1 MAHHYAEFNGIR
13 MHYVTH
19 GTGKPLVL
27 LHGFPE
33 YWGVWR
39 GLMRELEREYQLI
52 APDLRGYNLTS
63 RPQGVEHY
71 RIQHLV
77 ADVRGLADHLGL
89 KQFNLLVQDWGGLVG
104 WNFLLR
110 HPERVERFMTIDITH
125 PALFLRD
132 LRTNPQQQQA
142 SQYMLRFRQE
152 GAAEAYFHADDFAA
166 GRQSVFE
173 DARKHGAQLTQE
185 EEREWLEVWKQPGAV
200 TAGLNYYRATEL
212 GPPDG
217 KGHPGG
223 GNMLDDLRPEQL
235 LVRAPVLVMWAEKDP
250 ALLQSGLEGI
260 EQYVPNLTIRRVP
273 DATHWL
279 SLEKPAVV
287 AQHVREFLAR

>member
-1 MAHHYAEFNGIR
+1 MEHHYAEFNGIR

-63 RPQGVEHY
+63 KPEGVEHY

-89 KQFNLLVQDWGGLVG
+89 ERFNLLVQDWGALVG

-132 LRTNPQQQQA
+132 LRTNPQQQKA
-142 SQYMLRFRQE
+142 SQYMLLFRQP
-152 GAAEAYFHADDFAA
+152 GAAEDYFHANDFAA
-166 GRQSVFE
+166 GRQEIFG
-173 DARKHGAQLTQE
+173 DARRHGALLSAEQE
-185 EEREWLEVWKQPGAV
+185 EEWVEVWKQPGAL
-200 TAGLNYYRATEL
+200 TAGFNYYRAAEL

-223 GNMLDDLRPEQL
+223 GNMLDDLNPEQF
-235 LVRAPVLVMWAEKDP
+235 LVRAPVLVMWAEKDT
-250 ALLQSGLEGI
+250 ALLQCGLEGL
-260 EQYVPNLTIRRVP
+260 EQYVPDLTIRRVP